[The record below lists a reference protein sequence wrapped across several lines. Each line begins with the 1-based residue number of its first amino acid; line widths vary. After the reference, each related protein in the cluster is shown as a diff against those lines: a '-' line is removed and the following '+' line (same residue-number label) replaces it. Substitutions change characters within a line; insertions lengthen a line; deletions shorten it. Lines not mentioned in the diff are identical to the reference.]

1 MQNAREERGLN
12 MVRKQKLMII
22 NGPNLN
28 LLGTREPDVYGNG
41 TLEDLQELLTL
52 KYGQQIDL
60 DFFQTNIE
68 GEIINAIQKCQ
79 SLEIVGIII
88 NPGAYTHYSIAI
100 HDALKSVSIPAIE
113 VHISNIHN
121 REEYRKTS
129 VIAPATLGQIS
140 GFGFKSYA
148 LAVEYF
154 LMI

>member
-1 MQNAREERGLN
+1 MN